1 MSMITNICRYQSRAF
16 LLLPMCF
23 NIGVI
28 IGPVLGGALAD
39 PVKNYPQIFGPGTFL
54 GGANGVEWMRKWPFL
69 LPNLLSAVFIFCSLL
84 AVFFGLDEVRPSLPQ
99 YALQPII

>member
-1 MSMITNICRYQSRAF
+1 
-16 LLLPMCF
+16 MCF

-84 AVFFGLDEVRPSLPQ
+84 AVFFGLDEVRPSPEQ
-99 YALQPII
+99 HPLQPII